1 MSEII
6 VGRKPLANYQGYI
19 IIQVNN
25 GVKNLTLR
33 GFGRNISKA
42 MILSA
47 WIRRY
52 FPQFKIASIEEDQSE
67 TGYVGIKITLEAKEE

>member
-19 IIQVNN
+19 IVQINN
-25 GVKNLTLR
+25 GAKNLTLR

-52 FPQFKIASIEEDQSE
+52 FPQFQVTNIEEDQSE
-67 TGYVGIKITLEAKEE
+67 TGYIGIKITLEASKK

>member
-1 MSEII
+1 MSDII
-6 VGRKPLANYQGYI
+6 VGKKPLANYQGYTI
-19 IIQVNN
+19 LQINK

-33 GFGRNISKA
+33 AFGRNISKA

-52 FPQFKIASIEEDQSE
+52 FPQFTVKSIEEDQSE
-67 TGYVGIKITLEAKEE
+67 TGYIGIKITLEASKE

>member
-6 VGRKPLANYQGYI
+6 VGKKPLANYQGYI
-19 IIQVNN
+19 IVQVNN
-25 GVKNLTLR
+25 GVKNLILR
-33 GFGRNISKA
+33 GFGRHISKA

-52 FPQFKIASIEEDQSE
+52 FPQFKLKELEEDQSE
-67 TGYVGIKITLEAKEE
+67 TGYIGIKITLEASSE